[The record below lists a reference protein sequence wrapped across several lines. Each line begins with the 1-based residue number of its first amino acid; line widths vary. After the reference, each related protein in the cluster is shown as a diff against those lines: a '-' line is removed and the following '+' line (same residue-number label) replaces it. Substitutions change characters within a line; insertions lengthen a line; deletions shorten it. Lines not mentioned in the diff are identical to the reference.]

1 MKKDYEK
8 GEDQRRPFLS
18 SDCHD
23 LSEAEQWRRQ
33 VIKEITK
40 KVADIQNAGLGE
52 HLIRDMNDQINKLL
66 REKYHWQTRIKE
78 LGGPDYTKLE
88 PKSFDADGRELPGT
102 GGYKYFGAAKEL
114 PGVRELFQ
122 EAAPAPPRRTRGE
135 ILRGLT
141 PDYFGFRDEE
151 DGVLVAKE
159 AEVEKKRIAKAM
171 EEFNVKRQKL
181 LEEKKKKKPSK
192 EAAAAAASSGSEEG
206 GASDASSDDDSDSD
220 EDEEGEGLAGAI
232 AALGPSAATSAQLKA
247 LVPVPSQ
254 DAIKEAILERKKKA
268 LLARL
273 DKAKTKEEVNAEEE
287 DGSSSSKKEGSK
299 LL

>member
-1 MKKDYEK
+1 MARNEEKAQAILNKWTTMKKDYEK

-102 GGYKYFGAAKEL
+102 GGAAKAA
-114 PGVRELFQ
+114 GVRELFQ
-122 EAAPAPPRRTRGE
+122 EAAPAPPRRRGE

-151 DGVLVAKE
+151 DGVLVAK
-159 AEVEKKRIAKAM
+159 ARGPGRGGTLPPGVWSH
-171 EEFNVKRQKL
+171 
-181 LEEKKKKKPSK
+181 PDG
-192 EAAAAAASSGSEEG
+192 GSEEG

-220 EDEEGEGLAGAI
+220 SDEEGEGLAGAI

-273 DKAKTKEEVNAEEE
+273 D
-287 DGSSSSKKEGSK
+287 
-299 LL
+299 